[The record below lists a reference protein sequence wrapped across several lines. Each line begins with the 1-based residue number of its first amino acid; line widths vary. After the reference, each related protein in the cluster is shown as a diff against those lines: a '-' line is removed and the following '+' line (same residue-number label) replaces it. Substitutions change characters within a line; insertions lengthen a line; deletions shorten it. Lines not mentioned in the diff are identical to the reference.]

1 MGFTTVIHG
10 IQDSFNNTKCH
21 AGTKDTNSIPEST
34 KKNHMPH
41 IPDPFKTKW
50 KHNISPLFLKS
61 IQIQLP
67 VVPSLIPAPEG
78 KQEDIDKQKQSI
90 KYHMQQVKL

>member
-1 MGFTTVIHG
+1 MGFTAVIHS
-10 IQDSFNNTKCH
+10 IQDSFNNTICH
-21 AGTKDTNSIPEST
+21 AGTKNTNGIPESAE
-34 KKNHMPH
+34 KDCMSH

-67 VVPSLIPAPEG
+67 VEPSLIPAPG
-78 KQEDIDKQKQSI
+78 GIQEDIDRQKQSI
-90 KYHMQQVKL
+90 IYHMQQVKL

>member
-10 IQDSFNNTKCH
+10 IQDSLNNTICH
-21 AGTKDTNSIPEST
+21 AGTKDTNGIPEST

-67 VVPSLIPAPEG
+67 VEPSLIPAPEEI
-78 KQEDIDKQKQSI
+78 QEDIDKQKQSI
-90 KYHMQQVKL
+90 RYHMQQVRL

>member
-1 MGFTTVIHG
+1 MGFTTVIHS
-10 IQDSFNNTKCH
+10 IKDSFNNTICH
-21 AGTKDTNSIPEST
+21 AGTKNTNGIPEST

-41 IPDPFKTKW
+41 IPGPFKTKW

-67 VVPSLIPAPEG
+67 VEPSLIPAPEEI
-78 KQEDIDKQKQSI
+78 QEDIDKQKQSI
-90 KYHMQQVKL
+90 KYHMQQVRL

>member
-1 MGFTTVIHG
+1 MGSTTVIHS
-10 IQDSFNNTKCH
+10 IQNSFNNTKCH
-21 AGTKDTNSIPEST
+21 AGTKDANGIPEST

-61 IQIQLP
+61 IQIQLLLE
-67 VVPSLIPAPEG
+67 PSLIPAPG
-78 KQEDIDKQKQSI
+78 GIQEDIDRQKQSI
-90 KYHMQQVKL
+90 

>member
-10 IQDSFNNTKCH
+10 IQNSFNNTICH
-21 AGTKDTNSIPEST
+21 AGTKDTNGIPEST

-67 VVPSLIPAPEG
+67 VEPSLIPAPG
-78 KQEDIDKQKQSI
+78 GIQEDIDMQKQSI
-90 KYHMQQVKL
+90 RHHMQQVEL